1 MAVILR
7 KKPLKS
13 GKESLY
19 LEINRNGKREYEFI
33 KLYLSGK
40 KRATSADKET
50 MALAEMIRTQREHE
64 LVVQEQGLPA
74 IKSRNADF
82 FAYFEV
88 WAKGRKRILRILKH
102 LRDFSKPNVVLP
114 FRGVTKKFI
123 LDFQGYLMEGRGNN
137 TVREYLGYLRMA
149 LDEATR
155 EGFLHRNPFAEIAK
169 SEMVKR
175 TEPDTTFLTLEQ
187 VQLLAKTEVK
197 GMPEDFRDGFLLE
210 CFCGVRFG
218 DLHRLTVEHIHF
230 MEVEG
235 EERMFLNFRQGK
247 TQQAEFLPLS
257 ATAETILRRRLMRL
271 EEKAE
276 SRWVSGG
283 IKEERLF
290 PRIHAKSGKAQSALV
305 KMLYW
310 LDRWG
315 KAAELPFKLTTHIG
329 RHTFAT
335 LALNNGT
342 QLKTVSK
349 LLGHQRIATTER
361 YAKVMDRSKIEAVDR
376 LPGIENNVPILLHS
390 RNWHSPPPFSQ
401 RLFIEFSCTTQKI
414 GHNRR

>member
-1 MAVILR
+1 MVTRVTAGNLKVSKDMAVILR

-13 GKESLY
+13 GKDSLY

-40 KRATSADKET
+40 KRGTAADKET
-50 MALAEMIRTQREHE
+50 MALAEKIRTQREHE

-88 WAKGRKRILRILKH
+88 WAKGRKRILRILTH
-102 LRDFSKPNVVLP
+102 LRTFHKPNVVLP
-114 FRGVTKKFI
+114 FRGITKKFL
-123 LDFQGYLMEGRGNN
+123 LDFQDYLTEGRSAN
-137 TVREYLGYLRMA
+137 TTREYLGYLGMA
-149 LDEATR
+149 FDDAVR
-155 EGFLHRNPFAEIAK
+155 EGFLNRNPFVDLARSEI
-169 SEMVKR
+169 VKR
-175 TEPDTTFLTLEQ
+175 TEPDTQFLTLEQ
-187 VQLLAKTEVK
+187 VQLLANTEVK
-197 GMPEDFRDGFLLE
+197 GMPEDMRDGFLLE

-218 DLHRLTVEHIHF
+218 DLHRLTKEQIQF

-235 EERMFLNFRQGK
+235 GERMFINFRQGK

-257 ATAETILRRRLMRL
+257 AMAETILRRRLLRL

-276 SRWVSGG
+276 LG

-290 PRIHAKSGKAQSALV
+290 PRIHAKSGRAHSALV

-310 LDRWG
+310 LERWG

-329 RHTFAT
+329 RHNFAT
-335 LALNNGT
+335 LSLNNGT
-342 QLKTVSK
+342 QLKTVSR

-376 LPGIENNVPILLHS
+376 MPGIEGV
-390 RNWHSPPPFSQ
+390 
-401 RLFIEFSCTTQKI
+401 
-414 GHNRR
+414 